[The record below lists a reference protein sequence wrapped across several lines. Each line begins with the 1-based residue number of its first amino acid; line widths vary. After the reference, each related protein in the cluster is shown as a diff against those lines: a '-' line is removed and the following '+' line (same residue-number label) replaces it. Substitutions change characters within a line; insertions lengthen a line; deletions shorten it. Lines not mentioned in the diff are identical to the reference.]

1 MFWLELF
8 GTTIVLLVGFILFL
22 KPSSSVR
29 AIENFY
35 KNYPLIRYAGK
46 LGFSVRPIFARLI
59 GMVLIMVGLIAIF
72 SWLN

>member
-8 GTTIVLLVGFILFL
+8 GTVIVLSAGFILVL
-22 KPSSSVR
+22 KPLSSAR

-46 LGFSVRPIFARLI
+46 FGFSVRPIFARLI
-59 GMVLIMVGLIAIF
+59 GASLIMVGLIAVF
-72 SWLN
+72 AWL